1 MSTPRRPARASTQ
14 PKILE
19 RAITQINMKVIDRL
33 ATPLGID
40 GADGYH
46 INFSILG
53 NTGNIYSVIFNLTTG
68 EINPAEAAITCTCP
82 YYSTHHQ
89 VCKHIYVV
97 YIKVFRII
105 PDIISSDPNISL
117 GQRKLLVNLFKNYI
131 TENIAPPVT
140 SIESRTGMGLR
151 PIDGSSAVRNSGPDD
166 ECPVCFEKLASSRNY
181 VCHQCRN
188 SIHNDCM
195 REVIKYNKHCPL
207 CRGDIM
213 DSLVALMDGMAM

>member
-1 MSTPRRPARASTQ
+1 MATPRRAARASTQ

-19 RAITQINMKVIDRL
+19 RAVSQVNMKVIDRL

-40 GADGYH
+40 GADGFH

-68 EINPAEAAITCTCP
+68 EINPTEAAITCTCP

-105 PDIISSDPNISL
+105 PDIISSDHKISL
-117 GQRKLLVNLFKNYI
+117 EQRRLLVNLFKNYI
-131 TENIAPPVT
+131 TENVAPPVA
-140 SIESRTGMGLR
+140 SIESRTQ
-151 PIDGSSAVRNSGPDD
+151 PDD
-166 ECPVCFEKLASSRNY
+166 ECPVCFEKLASTRNY

-213 DSLVALMDGMAM
+213 DSLVALMDGMHI